1 MLKAPL
7 PDSAKTL
14 WKKRSSDRLHLFTLA
29 NDFVRGA
36 YVQANLVVEEM
47 TANHKLGPF
56 ETYFL
61 GQAYIAALVMASSL
75 KGESR
80 LNLKLSTNGPLGG
93 FSVDANAFGE
103 VRGYLFE
110 NPIKVPSEWSK
121 ARFED
126 ILGQGTLSVT
136 MTQEGKRIPMTGSV
150 IFDQGS
156 LAQGIAHY
164 YDQSEQTATA
174 IDLSLPFGRDGKAE
188 GAAGLLLQAMPG
200 CPDHVWN
207 TLAQR
212 LGQLPSIGEN
222 AVQNHD
228 PEALLQFWFGDA
240 EPKMLDH
247 RVVEFFCPCSKE
259 KFQMFLAGL
268 PDDEQKD
275 ILLNGPFPLETVC
288 SNCASAYQFSREELA
303 VLFSSKKS

>member
-7 PDSAKTL
+7 TDSPKTL
-14 WKKRSSDRLHLFTLA
+14 WKKRSNDRLHRFTLA
-29 NDFVRGA
+29 NDFVRGV
-36 YVQANLVVEEM
+36 YVQANFVIEEM
-47 TANHKLGPF
+47 AANHKLGPF

-93 FSVDANAFGE
+93 FSVDATPYGE

-110 NPIKVPSEWSK
+110 NPIKVPAEWTN
-121 ARFED
+121 ARFEE
-126 ILGQGTLSVT
+126 ILGHGTLSVT
-136 MTQEGKRIPMTGSV
+136 ITQEGKRIPMTGSV
-150 IFDQGS
+150 VFDQGS
-156 LAQGIAHY
+156 LALGITHY

-174 IDLSLPFGRDGKAE
+174 IDLSLPFGRDGKTE

-222 AVQNHD
+222 AVQSHD
-228 PEALLQFWFGDA
+228 PQALIPFWFGDSS
-240 EPKMLDH
+240 PKILDN

-259 KFQMFLAGL
+259 KFQTFLAGL
-268 PDDEQKD
+268 PEEEKKD

-288 SNCASAYQFSREELA
+288 SNCASAYHFPHEELE